1 VAMQSGSCVH
11 IRTFLV
17 VPWIW
22 ISSRIFHIQKFLI
35 SHNSKFPSPIHNFEL
50 EKMYVVNTKPH
61 GLIIMNDQKKIK
73 NNSSYIFPYLFPWS
87 FRAFG
92 KCTLFLGCN
101 SLPMETTTLH
111 LSFLILGSLALVV
124 GDALNK
130 PSFVTCFLM
139 CFLFQSFWRCYDEL

>member
-1 VAMQSGSCVH
+1 
-11 IRTFLV
+11 
-17 VPWIW
+17 
-22 ISSRIFHIQKFLI
+22 
-35 SHNSKFPSPIHNFEL
+35 
-50 EKMYVVNTKPH
+50 MYVVNTKPH

-139 CFLFQSFWRCYDEL
+139 CFLFQSFWRCYDELWSPRPFLALDPFFKIQIFLLLLLLFNELQTSHLGCCSQPPF